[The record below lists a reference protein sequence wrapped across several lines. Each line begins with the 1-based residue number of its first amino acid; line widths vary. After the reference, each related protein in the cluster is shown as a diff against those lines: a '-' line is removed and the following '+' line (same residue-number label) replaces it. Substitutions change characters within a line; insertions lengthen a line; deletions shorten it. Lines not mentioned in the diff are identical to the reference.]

1 MQNKKLKI
9 LLINPPVLAVLEP
22 WFDEPKFVR
31 TALAF
36 LAGYLRE
43 YGDFEIK
50 CIDSKFEKISFAET
64 ARRAVEW
71 KPDIVALTAFT
82 NEIKP
87 AAYTAGLIKRA
98 LPNVITVIGGV
109 HVTAIPEQT
118 MREFPTFDI
127 GVVGEGEETFLALCN
142 ELEKEEP
149 KLEHVSGLVLRSNQ
163 DDPFQTKARVRIL
176 DQDSI
181 PLPAW
186 DLLPSAEEYYIH
198 TVRGCPFNCV
208 FCMNPNGK
216 VARKRS
222 IEKSIDEMEWLIKDF
237 GAKRISFG
245 DELFSVDMKRTD
257 AMMDLMIERKIGE
270 KVSWDVQT
278 HVAYVNDELLKKM
291 KAANIEKLEMGVET
305 GDETSLRRMGKATDL
320 KMILKAFGLARK
332 HHIKTGSFMLLGQ
345 PNETHKSI
353 WRTILFGIKI
363 NPTEPIFGTMVP
375 YPGTE
380 VAKLAANGEAGFKLI
395 STNWDEYNK
404 QFNGSLEF
412 TNISRRSLEWYQIIG
427 YVSVFIMNFR
437 FIDFAKFFATYWV
450 GAVQLF
456 FKALSGKKSVREM
469 LNIPDDYETV
479 INSPCTI
486 SVAEIIQSREYWKKV
501 QASEVKR
508 TRKEAPELLES
519 QMPI

>member
-1 MQNKKLKI
+1 MRNQKI
-9 LLINPPVLAVLEP
+9 VLINPPVLAVLEP

-31 TALAF
+31 TAIAF

-43 YGDFEIK
+43 YGDFDIE
-50 CIDSKFEKISFAET
+50 CIDAKFEKLCFQDVVD
-64 ARRAVEW
+64 RAVAHR
-71 KPDIVALTAFT
+71 PDIIALTAFT

-87 AAYTAGLIKRA
+87 AAYTAGLIKKKM
-98 LPNVITVIGGV
+98 PNVITVIGGV

-118 MREFPTFDI
+118 MREFPSFDI
-127 GVVGEGEETFLALCN
+127 GVVGEGEETFLELCN
-142 ELEKEEP
+142 ALKQPEP
-149 KLEHVSGLVLRSNQ
+149 DLTTIPGLVLRSANGTAR
-163 DDPFQTKARVRIL
+163 QTIARPRIL

-181 PLPAW
+181 PMPAW
-186 DLLPSAEEYYIH
+186 DLLPRAEEYYIH
-198 TVRGCPFNCV
+198 TIRGCPFNCV

-222 IEKSIDEMEWLIKDF
+222 VEKTVDEMEWLIKDF

-245 DELFSVDMKRTD
+245 DELFSVDMHRT
-257 AMMDLMIERKIGE
+257 AELMDVMIDKKIGE
-270 KVSWDVQT
+270 RVRWDVQT
-278 HVAYVNDELLKKM
+278 HVAYINDELLTKM

-305 GDETSLRRMGKATDL
+305 GDELSLKRMGKSTNL
-320 KMILKAFGLARK
+320 SMILNSFSLARK
-332 HHIKTGSFMLLGQ
+332 HKIKTGSFMLLGQ
-345 PNETHKSI
+345 PNETHDSI
-353 WRTILFGIKI
+353 WRTIRFGIKI

-380 VAKLAANGEAGFKLI
+380 VAKLAAKGEAGFRLI

-412 TNISRRSLEWYQIIG
+412 TNISRRALEWYQIIG
-427 YVSVFIMNFR
+427 YVSVFIVNLR
-437 FIDFAKFFATYWV
+437 FVDFMKFFLTYWV

-469 LNIPDDYETV
+469 LNLPNDYEAV
-479 INSPCTI
+479 INSPETI
-486 SVAEIIQSREYWKKV
+486 SIEDMIHSREYWKEV
-501 QASEVKR
+501 QAREVKR
-508 TRKEAPELLES
+508 ARKEAPELLET

>member
-1 MQNKKLKI
+1 MKKQKI

-31 TALAF
+31 TAIAF
-36 LAGYLRE
+36 LAGYLRA
-43 YGDFEIK
+43 YGEFDIT
-50 CIDSKFEKISFAET
+50 CIDAKFEKLSFKEVVGRCIASN
-64 ARRAVEW
+64 
-71 KPDIVALTAFT
+71 PDIVAFTAFT

-87 AAYTAGLIKRA
+87 AAYTAGLIKKA

-109 HVTAIPEQT
+109 HVTAVPEQT
-118 MREFPTFDI
+118 MREFPSFDI
-127 GVVGEGEETFLALCN
+127 GVVGEGEETFLELCN
-142 ELEKEEP
+142 SLKHLHPNLDSIEGLVFKD
-149 KLEHVSGLVLRSNQ
+149 VSGKVC
-163 DDPFQTKARVRIL
+163 QTKNRSRII

-181 PLPAW
+181 PIPAW
-186 DLLPSAEEYYIH
+186 DLLPEANEYYIH

-222 IEKSIDEMEWLIKDF
+222 IDKTVEEIEWLIQDF

-245 DELFSVDMKRTD
+245 DELFSVDMNRTS
-257 AMMDLMIERKIGE
+257 ALMDLMIERRIGE

-278 HVAYVNDELLKKM
+278 HVAYVNDELLSKM

-305 GDETSLRRMGKATDL
+305 GDEISLKRMGKSTNVN
-320 KMILKAFGLARK
+320 MILNSFEMARK
-332 HHIKTGSFMLLGQ
+332 HGIKTGSFMLLGQ
-345 PNETHKSI
+345 PHETHSSI
-353 WRTILFGIKI
+353 WQTIRLGIKI

-380 VAKLAANGEAGFKLI
+380 VAKLAAKGEAGYKLI

-412 TNISRRSLEWYQIIG
+412 TNISRRALEWYQIIG
-427 YVSVFIMNFR
+427 YVSVFLVNFR
-437 FIDFAKFFATYWV
+437 YLDFIRFLLTYWV

-469 LNIPDDYETV
+469 LNLPDDYEAV
-479 INSPCTI
+479 INSPETI
-486 SVAEIIQSREYWKKV
+486 SIADIINSREYWKGV
-501 QASEVKR
+501 QAAEVKR
-508 TRKEAPELLES
+508 ARKEAPELLET